1 MREICTSGSVG
12 GLGRPI
18 VAALGLP
25 DLPRGPHGPRRGT
38 VAPSSARSCANNLEA
53 ALT

>member
-25 DLPRGPHGPRRGT
+25 DEARGPPGPDE
-38 VAPSSARSCANNLEA
+38 APVLHRARNPTQTTMKC
-53 ALT
+53 